1 MDIKGKFEEVSKKM
15 RSAFAKAQKSMTQSG
30 LKGETVEKP

>member
-1 MDIKGKFEEVSKKM
+1 MDIKGKFEEVSKQM
-15 RSAFAKAQKSMTQSG
+15 RRDFAKAQKSMTQSG